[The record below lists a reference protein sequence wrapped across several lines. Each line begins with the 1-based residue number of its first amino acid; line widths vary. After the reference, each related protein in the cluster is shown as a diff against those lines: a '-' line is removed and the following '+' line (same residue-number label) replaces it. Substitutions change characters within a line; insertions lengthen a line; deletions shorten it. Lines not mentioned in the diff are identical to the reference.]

1 MLHYK
6 KLKCPLKKNSLPTT
20 TTTSNTNQTRKIE
33 VVGLFCKQQKIKHEN
48 EGSGKN
54 PLPTRRRSNVQ
65 EKLEL

>member
-6 KLKCPLKKNSLPTT
+6 KSKCSLKPNSLT

-48 EGSGKN
+48 GGSGKN
-54 PLPTRRRSNVQ
+54 PLPTTIRSNVQ
-65 EKLEL
+65 EKLES